1 MEPPQRGIPRWILFY
16 CVVWVGIIYVFCLP
30 FLGGPPPDSMGFY
43 TLLGVTPRADD
54 TELKQAYR
62 RLARELHP
70 DKHAGAPSRQQ
81 AAATKRFEEV
91 SRAYR
96 VLTDPVEKEIYSRL
110 GEDGLKRHADGDP
123 SVMPGFK
130 RGVWAAGAEPAHR
143 QPNLYAWD
151 SIDDVVTNV
160 FAFIESKLTGS

>member
-1 MEPPQRGIPRWILFY
+1 M
-16 CVVWVGIIYVFCLP
+16 
-30 FLGGPPPDSMGFY
+30 
-43 TLLGVTPRADD
+43 
-54 TELKQAYR
+54 
-62 RLARELHP
+62 
-70 DKHAGAPSRQQ
+70 
-81 AAATKRFEEV
+81 
-91 SRAYR
+91 
-96 VLTDPVEKEIYSRL
+96 LTDPVEKEIYSRL